1 MKKRSLGFKLLVG
14 GVLAVLIP
22 LLIVGVFS
30 AIRSSKALSD
40 SAKNQAHNIARDL
53 SGMIQL
59 VLAEE
64 VKIVSG
70 LAVRDDVVGAV
81 TKAAAGGPEAAAGE
95 LARVSNELA
104 AMMKKIGKD
113 YEAVVVIDRNGVVIA
128 DGIGGKTRGLNLADR
143 DYFRDVKAG
152 KAYAIGSAVKSRL
165 SGNPIIGI
173 ASPVVSGSG
182 EFLGAVATVLKIDFL
197 SDRLASVKIGK
208 TGYVYMTDKTGL
220 VVAHPKKEFILELN
234 LAQQE
239 GMRDFMSKA
248 LSGKEGVED
257 YVFKGTAKIS
267 GFANVETTGWRLF
280 VTQDSDEFMADAVAI
295 RNFIAIIGVVFLA
308 LTVAAVLFFAR
319 SISGPITRIVKE
331 LTEGAQQ
338 IATASTEVSTASQS
352 MAEGAS
358 EQAAAIEETSSSLE
372 EMSSMTRRNADN
384 AVEANGMMTETKQ
397 VVLRANDSMK
407 SLTKSMED
415 ITTASL
421 ETSKIIKTIDE
432 IAFQTNLLA
441 LNAAVEAARA
451 GEAGAG
457 FAVVADEVRN
467 LAIRAAEAAK
477 NTAGLIEGTVRKIKD
492 GTELVNTTN
501 RDFAEVAEK
510 SVKVA
515 ELVNE
520 ISAASTEQA
529 EGINQV
535 NKAVVEMDK
544 VVQQSAANAE
554 ELASAA
560 EETNAQAEMMR
571 GNIVSLKTIISG
583 DEKFD
588 DGRSRDRK
596 LIDMP
601 AERPVARKALAF
613 LKKGNNLK
621 TAKGGSRSPAEKAIP
636 FDDEDGF
643 KNF

>member
-22 LLIVGVFS
+22 LLIVGVFA
-30 AIRSSKALSD
+30 AIRSSNALGD
-40 SAKNQAHNIARDL
+40 SAKNQAQNIARDL
-53 SGMIQL
+53 SGMVQL

-64 VKIVSG
+64 AKIVLG
-70 LAVRDDVVGAV
+70 LAVRDDVVNAEA
-81 TKAAAGGPEAAAGE
+81 KAAAGGAEAAAGE

-104 AMMKKIGKD
+104 AVMKKIGKD
-113 YEAVVVIDRNGVVIA
+113 YEVILVIDRDGSVVA
-128 DGIGGKTRGLNLADR
+128 DGVGGKYKGINIAER
-143 DYFRDVKAG
+143 DYFKEAKAG
-152 KAYAIGSAVKSRL
+152 KASVIGSPVKSKAT
-165 SGNPIIGI
+165 GNPVVGI
-173 ASPVVSGSG
+173 SSPVLTASG
-182 EFLGAVATVLKIDFL
+182 EFVGIVALVLKIDFL
-197 SDRLASVKIGK
+197 TERLGSVKIGK
-208 TGYVYMTDKTGL
+208 TGYVFMTDKNGL
-220 VVAHPKKEFILELN
+220 VIAHPKKEFILDMN
-234 LAQQE
+234 LSQQE
-239 GMRDFMSKA
+239 GMRDFMAKA
-248 LSGKEGVED
+248 LSGKEGVEE
-257 YVFKGTAKIS
+257 YVFKGVSKVAGYAS
-267 GFANVETTGWRLF
+267 VEGTGWKVF
-280 VTQDSDEFMADAVAI
+280 MTQDSQEFLADAVAI
-295 RNFIAIIGVVFLA
+295 RNFIIIIGVVFLA

-319 SISGPITRIVKE
+319 SISGPITRIVGE
-331 LTEGAQQ
+331 LTEGARQ

-352 MAEGAS
+352 MAEGAT

-384 AVEANGMMTETKQ
+384 AMEANGMMTETKQ
-397 VVLRANDSMK
+397 VVIRANESMK
-407 SLTKSMED
+407 SLTRSMEE
-415 ITTASL
+415 ITTASM

-477 NTAGLIEGTVRKIKD
+477 NTAGLIEGTVKKIKD
-492 GTELVNTTN
+492 GTDLVNTTN

-515 ELVNE
+515 ELVSE

-571 GNIVSLKTIISG
+571 GNIVGLKTIISG
-583 DEKFD
+583 DEKNG
-588 DGRSRDRK
+588 GRSG
-596 LIDMP
+596 DMKQIEMHE
-601 AERPVARKALAF
+601 ERPVARKAVSF
-613 LKKGNNLK
+613 LKKGNYPK
-621 TAKGGSRSPAEKAIP
+621 ASKGGSRPPAEKVIP
-636 FDDEDGF
+636 FEDDEGF